1 MNKLCTE
8 VKVPRG
14 RKIACIMQFNKI
26 IDFTSG
32 ALMLMPHHITSCT
45 RPLISCQST
54 LSSVEHLHD
63 VSLEKNCTMCLLKKH
78 LHDVSLEKN
87 RKGKFQKKFKSS
99 NAATEHRCMLSMHAQ
114 FARSSEI
121 QDLFRVSFQF
131 RDFFYITTRVLVWAV
146 IPYVRTRFIQA
157 HSTLAAGRVHEH
169 IFDALSSVAKAANTD
184 GFVAVRGAKMPTSG

>member
-1 MNKLCTE
+1 MNKLYAE

-14 RKIACIMQFNKI
+14 RKIACIREFNKI

-87 RKGKFQKKFKSS
+87 STRKIQGIFFSS
-99 NAATEHRCMLSMHAQ
+99 HQTAADGCFRCMPNS
-114 FARSSEI
+114 
-121 QDLFRVSFQF
+121 
-131 RDFFYITTRVLVWAV
+131 
-146 IPYVRTRFIQA
+146 
-157 HSTLAAGRVHEH
+157 LALQTVPRK
-169 IFDALSSVAKAANTD
+169 IWLRLN
-184 GFVAVRGAKMPTSG
+184 